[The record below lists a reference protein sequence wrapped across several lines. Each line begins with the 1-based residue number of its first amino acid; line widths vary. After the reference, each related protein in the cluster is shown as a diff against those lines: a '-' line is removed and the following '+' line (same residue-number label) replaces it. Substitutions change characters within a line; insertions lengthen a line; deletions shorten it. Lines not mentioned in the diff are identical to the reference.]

1 MFQSKDRKA
10 IEIIEN
16 ALDLVGSES
25 KNVILS
31 YIQQKYDMDLNALAI
46 YKDEFTNYL
55 REVLGDSAD
64 LVISKI
70 NTALKN
76 DHCSGNVDQNSP
88 FCYICNRWYSADRMF
103 QHLMHEHTKEEIAY
117 HLSVVYVDDW
127 HEDRD
132 LQEENNATL
141 HQLLHN

>member
-1 MFQSKDRKA
+1 MFQNDRKA

-31 YIQQKYDMDLNALAI
+31 YIQQKYGMDLNALAI

-70 NTALKN
+70 NAALKN
-76 DHCSGNVDQNSP
+76 DRCSSADQNSP

-127 HEDRD
+127 REDRD
-132 LQEENNATL
+132 LKEESNETL
-141 HQLLHN
+141 QQLLHN